1 MSSDQPNY
9 DWVEDLIDSMASEFD
24 PSSKVN
30 ADALEDGNYV
40 FKITDM
46 ELSKIEQTGNPILRW
61 SLKIEAGPSCVGA
74 NVDRTSYFAKPVAL
88 NILGSDLVLLGS
100 LDREWK
106 KSGVPLSKLLM
117 GAISK
122 SIGKVFNGRKKAN
135 TNQSTGKTYHNIT
148 VTSLKKSESEEP
160 EQETPF

>member
-1 MSSDQPNY
+1 
-9 DWVEDLIDSMASEFD
+9 
-24 PSSKVN
+24 
-30 ADALEDGNYV
+30 
-40 FKITDM
+40 M

-148 VTSLKKSESEEP
+148 VTSLKKSESDEP